1 MRPAMFLG
9 AESPCEDGLVTSS
22 ATMWNGL
29 VSSSATMGNGLVT
42 SSATM

>member
-1 MRPAMFLG
+1 MFQG
-9 AESPCEDGLVTSS
+9 TKNPWGDGLVTSS

-29 VSSSATMGNGLVT
+29 VTSSATMGNGLVT